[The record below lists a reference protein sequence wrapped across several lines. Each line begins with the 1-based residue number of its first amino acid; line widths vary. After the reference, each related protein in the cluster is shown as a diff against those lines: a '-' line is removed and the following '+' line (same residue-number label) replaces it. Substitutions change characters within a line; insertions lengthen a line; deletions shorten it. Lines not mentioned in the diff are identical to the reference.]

1 MTTADLISQHRAD
14 VVFHPGHGGHYQ
26 GDVSSPHPQL
36 QPGGRGLAVMEPSV
50 AAVESSLV
58 DLAGVSLETLRS
70 IDSRFLAASL
80 EELQHG
86 IDHPLA
92 SVSDFGDKDGVEAF
106 D

>member
-1 MTTADLISQHRAD
+1 
-14 VVFHPGHGGHYQ
+14 
-26 GDVSSPHPQL
+26 
-36 QPGGRGLAVMEPSV
+36 MEPSV

-70 IDSRFLAASL
+70 MDGRVIAASL
-80 EELQHG
+80 EELRRG

-92 SVSDFGDKDGVEAF
+92 SVSDFGSAERF